1 MKRILHVIKGLAR
14 GGAEQLLLSQAP
26 FLDRSRFEYEV
37 AYLLPDHDALVG
49 DLSRAG
55 LPVHCLHGARGAAW
69 IGRLRRLVREHS
81 IDLVHNHSPYV
92 AIGTRLGLWGA
103 RPRLVYTEHNVWDAY
118 HPATYIGNMVTYPR
132 SDHVFA
138 VSEHVHASIRYRGPV
153 RFLPMPPVETLYH
166 GVDLVALR
174 RWDSSPGIRQ
184 EFGLP
189 EDAPLVCTVANF
201 RPSKGHS
208 VLMQAATRVR
218 QAIPDVRFVL
228 VGLGPLESQIRRQA
242 RELDLD
248 GTVVFAGAR
257 ADAPRVAGACDLF
270 ALPSLY
276 EGLAIALI
284 EAMALGRPAVVTRA
298 GGLTEVVEDGKQGLV
313 VDPGDPGTLADA
325 IVTLL
330 QDPALRKR
338 FGEAGRLRA
347 ADFDVRKAVRRH
359 EEVYT
364 ELLG

>member
-26 FLDRSRFEYEV
+26 YLDRSRFEYEV
-37 AYLLPDHDALVG
+37 AYLLPDLNALVG

-55 LPVHCLHGARGAAW
+55 LPVHCLYGARGAGW
-69 IGRLRRLVREHS
+69 IGRLRRLVRERR
-81 IDLVHNHSPYV
+81 IDLVHDHSPYT
-92 AIGTRLGLWGA
+92 AIGTRIGLWGSS
-103 RPRLVYTEHNVWDAY
+103 PRLVYTEHNVWDSY
-118 HPATYIGNMVTYPR
+118 HRATYLGNMLTYAR
-132 SDHVFA
+132 SDYVFA
-138 VSEHVHASIRYRGPV
+138 VSEHVHTSIRFWGPL
-153 RFLPMPPVETLYH
+153 RFLPRPQIETLYH
-166 GVDLVALR
+166 GVDLAALR
-174 RWDSSPGIRQ
+174 RWGSSGGVRQ
-184 EFGLP
+184 ELGLP

-208 VLMQAATRVR
+208 VLIQAATRVR
-218 QAIPDVRFVL
+218 QAIPEVRFVL
-228 VGLGPLESQIRRQA
+228 VGLGPLEYQTRRQA

-248 GTVVFAGAR
+248 GTVIFAGAR
-257 ADAPRVAGACDLF
+257 EDAPRIAGACDLF

-298 GGLTEVVEDGKQGLV
+298 GGLTEVVEDGKHGLV
-313 VDPGDPGTLADA
+313 VDPGDPEPLADA

-330 QDPALRKR
+330 QDADLRRR

-359 EEVYT
+359 EEVYA
-364 ELLG
+364 ELLR

>member
-1 MKRILHVIKGLAR
+1 MNRILHVIKGLAR

-26 FLDRSRFEYEV
+26 YLDRSRFEYEV

-55 LPVHCLHGARGAAW
+55 LPVHCLDGARGAGW

-81 IDLVHNHSPYV
+81 IDLVHDHSPYV
-92 AIGTRLGLWGA
+92 AIGTRLGLWGS

-118 HPATYIGNMVTYPR
+118 HPATYLGNMVTYPR

-138 VSEHVHASIRYRGPV
+138 VSEHVHTSIRYRGPV
-153 RFLPMPPVETLYH
+153 RFLPMPRVETLYH

-218 QAIPDVRFVL
+218 QAIPEVRFVL

-313 VDPGDPGTLADA
+313 VDPGNPLTLADA
-325 IVTLL
+325 IITLL
-330 QDPALRKR
+330 QDAALRKR
-338 FGEAGRLRA
+338 FGAAGRLRA

-359 EEVYT
+359 EQVYA